1 MVNFGEAIKRPFQDF
16 KKLGIGALMYMIPW
30 VSIITGFFS
39 SGYGLECAKT
49 AIKKKP
55 NLPEW
60 SDWGNLWTRGFLSF
74 LISVIYFLPLA
85 LLSVLFVGPLILKM
99 MGGILSS
106 NPETFIEDLGLT
118 GSANYQLFAFLGLFA
133 VLIAYILPMA
143 LMFFVEKWNFSDAF
157 KIGDIF
163 KKAFTSKYF
172 VAWIILIVYAMVIGF
187 IVTLLTA
194 ATTVTVIIPLILMG
208 FWNMALTITSMTVF
222 GEVYSEIK

>member
-16 KKLGIGALMYMIPW
+16 KKLGIGALMYIIPW

-60 SDWGNLWTRGFLSF
+60 SDWGNLWIRGFLMF

-85 LLSVLFVGPLILKM
+85 LLSVLFIGPLILKI

-106 NPETFIEDLGLT
+106 NPETFIEGL
-118 GSANYQLFAFLGLFA
+118 GSAGNTLAFLGLLA
-133 VLIAYILPMA
+133 VLIVYVLPMA
-143 LMFFVEKWNFSDAF
+143 IMFFVEKWNFSDAF

>member
-60 SDWGNLWTRGFLSF
+60 SDWGNLWIRGFLMF

-85 LLSVLFVGPLILKM
+85 LLSVLFIGPLILKI

-106 NPETFIEDLGLT
+106 NPETFIEGL
-118 GSANYQLFAFLGLFA
+118 GSAGNTLAFLGLLA
-133 VLIAYILPMA
+133 VLIVYVLPMA
-143 LMFFVEKWNFSDAF
+143 IMFFVEKWNFSDAF

-172 VAWIILIVYAMVIGF
+172 VAWIILIVYAMVIGL
-187 IVTLLTA
+187 IVTLLAA
-194 ATTVTVIIPLILMG
+194 ATTVTVIIPLILM
-208 FWNMALTITSMTVF
+208 
-222 GEVYSEIK
+222 

>member
-60 SDWGNLWTRGFLSF
+60 SDWGNLWIRGFLMF

-85 LLSVLFVGPLILKM
+85 LLSVLFVGPLILKI

-106 NPETFIEDLGLT
+106 NPETFIEGL
-118 GSANYQLFAFLGLFA
+118 GSAGNTLAFLGLLA
-133 VLIAYILPMA
+133 VLIVYVLPMA
-143 LMFFVEKWNFSDAF
+143 IMFFVEKWNFSDAF

-172 VAWIILIVYAMVIGF
+172 VAWIILIVYAMVIGL
-187 IVTLLTA
+187 IISSLAAVTTI
-194 ATTVTVIIPLILMG
+194 TVIIPLILMG
-208 FWNMALTITSMTVF
+208 FWNMTLTITAMTVF

>member
-60 SDWGNLWTRGFLSF
+60 SDWGNLWIRGFLMF

-85 LLSVLFVGPLILKM
+85 LLSVLFIGPLILKI

-106 NPETFIEDLGLT
+106 NPETFIEGL
-118 GSANYQLFAFLGLFA
+118 GSAGNTLAFLGLLA
-133 VLIAYILPMA
+133 VLIVYVLPMA
-143 LMFFVEKWNFSDAF
+143 IMFFVEKWNFSDAF

-172 VAWIILIVYAMVIGF
+172 VAWIILIVYAMVIGL
-187 IVTLLTA
+187 IISSLAAVTTI
-194 ATTVTVIIPLILMG
+194 TVIIPLILMG
-208 FWNMALTITSMTVF
+208 FWNMTLTITAMTVF

>member
-49 AIKKKP
+49 AIKKKSK
-55 NLPEW
+55 LPEW
-60 SDWGNLWTRGFLSF
+60 ADWGNLWIRGFLVF

-85 LLSVLFVGPLILKM
+85 LLSVLFVGPLILKI

-106 NPETFIEDLGLT
+106 NPETFIEGL
-118 GSANYQLFAFLGLFA
+118 GSAGSTLAFLGLFA

-143 LMFFVEKWNFSDAF
+143 IMFFVEKWKFGDAF
-157 KIGDIF
+157 KIGDVF

-172 VAWIILIVYAMVIGF
+172 VAWIILIVYAMVIGL
-187 IVTLLTA
+187 IVASLAA
-194 ATTVTVIIPLILMG
+194 ATTITVIIPLILMG